1 MKPNVKANFNFG
13 FFLRESLRAM
23 RRNAAPSFAALATVT
38 VTLIVVGVFIPI
50 VQATRGAADSVRNRV
65 EVLAYAKLRAT
76 PADDARIMTELKA
89 LPNVQKVVFES
100 KAQAL
105 AHEKKQNPA
114 AFALLSGNPLPDTFH
129 IYPNNPGNVL
139 AIRQAILGAG
149 NSGSTHAKL
158 DREIASVS
166 NHTDDTQKLLTVT
179 RFVTITA
186 ALLAAL
192 LMVASILLIGNTIRL
207 SLFARRREI
216 EVMKLVG
223 ATDWFIRWPFVI
235 EGTIVGA
242 LGAVGAIVVLG
253 VTKLALLDPL
263 ASSWT
268 LIAAPRTIS
277 FVSLVLVLVLSGV
290 GVSALGSGMSLRRF
304 LRV

>member
-1 MKPNVKANFNFG
+1 MKPNVKSNFNFG
-13 FFLRESLRAM
+13 FFLRESMRAM

-50 VQATRGAADSVRNRV
+50 VQATRGAADGVRSRV
-65 EVLAYAKLRAT
+65 EVLAYAKLKAT
-76 PADDARIMTELKA
+76 PADDARIMAELKA

-105 AHEKKQNPA
+105 AQASKADPA
-114 AFALLSGNPLPDTFH
+114 AYELESTNPLPDTFH
-129 IYPNNPGNVL
+129 VYPNNPSNVL
-139 AIRQAILGAG
+139 SIRQAILGG
-149 NSGSTHAKL
+149 GSSGSTHAKL
-158 DREIASVS
+158 DPEIASVS
-166 NHTDDTQKLLTVT
+166 NHTEDTQRLLTVT

-192 LMVASILLIGNTIRL
+192 LIVASVLLIGNTIRL

-242 LGAVGAIVVLG
+242 LGALGAIVVLG
-253 VTKLALLDPL
+253 IAKLALLNPL
-263 ASSWT
+263 SSSWR
-268 LIAAPRTIS
+268 LISTPQTIS
-277 FVSLVLVLVLSGV
+277 FVSLVLVLVLAGI